1 MCEREVFFAL
11 LTTHDEESKFKNGSE
26 NIGTNGEH
34 QQPNKAH

>member
-1 MCEREVFFAL
+1 MCEIEDFFAL
-11 LTTHDEESKFKNGSE
+11 LTTHDEEPKFKNISE